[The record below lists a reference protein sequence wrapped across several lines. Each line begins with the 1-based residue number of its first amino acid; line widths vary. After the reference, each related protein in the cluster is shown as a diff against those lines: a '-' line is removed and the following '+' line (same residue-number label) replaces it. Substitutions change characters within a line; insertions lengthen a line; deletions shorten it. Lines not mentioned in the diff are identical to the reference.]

1 MNVDRVG
8 LTSLSRRPCDYAE
21 VWLWVDTNEQGV
33 LTSTQAITSLDVI
46 PPIDQILDS
55 LPQSD
60 SWHQPVGQIGPME
73 NIRDWIWRA
82 RWLSAD
88 RLDGSS
94 APLEDASLPNVGGRR
109 LLHISIYSR
118 MSDDAIGWLDSLPD
132 CVVGRD
138 ADQAIVYRN
147 RAAQALNNPSLLDQ
161 LSQGVPAQC
170 AEGVIE
176 DQVSVNDHGHLRH
189 FQRLLIGAPSP
200 TSDIKDFLVLYEL
213 TTPKALTKAEGDY
226 GQLMQLLV
234 EATHDLIVIKDPEG
248 RWLFANASIVHSLG
262 LEHVVWLGKTDR
274 ELVDQ
279 ASPLVQG
286 ALQFCHETDMS
297 AWRHGQQIRHLETI
311 PCEDGHSLIV
321 DVIKQPVFDEEGK
334 PRAIIVVGRDV
345 TELHTTQEQYQI
357 LASQDE
363 LTGLLNRRFFQVEA
377 QRWIDMLSEDSSK
390 HLALLVFDL
399 DYFRSINDSY
409 GHERG
414 DQLLQEMA
422 RRLQNECVTRPL
434 LIARMGGDEFAIL
447 VETDNKPESLSKLGE
462 RVKSLTARPFQI
474 EHLTLFTSA
483 STGIVIWPEHGRS
496 IGELLHQADSAMY
509 AAKEQGRNGH
519 AVFSPEI
526 MEHQNRLSVLLTA
539 LRQSQ
544 AEGRFSLVYQVQ
556 QNASSLAITGVEALL
571 RWQAPSPELA
581 TGPDQFI
588 PLLEKSGLIIDVG
601 GWVLDEACQQIARW
615 REYIGERITVAVNVS
630 SIQLHSP
637 CFIGRVRAALEKSGI
652 NPSLL
657 ELELTETALVNDPAK
672 AASTLI
678 ELKKLGVQL
687 ALDDFGT
694 GYSSLSYL
702 TQFEFNRLKI
712 DQSFVRDILVDP
724 KDLVIVKAIVAM
736 GHALGLEV
744 VAEGVETVAERDLL
758 DSLGCDSF
766 QGYLVG
772 RPGKPEEISPM
783 LGVGLL

>member
-1 MNVDRVG
+1 MNVDRVD
-8 LTSLSRRPCDYAE
+8 LTSMPQRPCDYAE
-21 VWLWVDTNEQGV
+21 AWLWVDVNGQGA
-33 LTSTQAITSLDVI
+33 LTATQAITSLDAI
-46 PPIDQILDS
+46 TPIDQILDS
-55 LPQSD
+55 LSQSD
-60 SWHQPVGQIGPME
+60 AWRQPVAQIGPME
-73 NIRDWIWRA
+73 NIRDWTWRA

-88 RLDGSS
+88 RLDGSP
-94 APLEDASLPNVGGRR
+94 AFLDEAHLPKVGGRR
-109 LLHISIYSR
+109 LLHISVHSR
-118 MSDDAIGWLDSLPD
+118 LSDDVIGWLGNLPD
-132 CVVGRD
+132 CVIGRD
-138 ADQAIVYRN
+138 ANQVVVYRN
-147 RAAQALNNPSLLDQ
+147 RAAQALNNPSLLDP
-161 LSQGVPAQC
+161 LTQGVPVQC
-170 AEGVIE
+170 AEGVVE
-176 DQVSVNDHGHLRH
+176 DQVSVNDHGRLRH
-189 FQRLLIGAPSP
+189 FQRLLIAAPSAV
-200 TSDIKDFLVLYEL
+200 SDIKEFLVLYEL
-213 TTPKALTKAEGDY
+213 STPKALSKMEGDD

-248 RWLFANASIVHSLG
+248 RWLFANQPMVQRLA
-262 LEHVVWLGKTDR
+262 LEHVVWLGRTDR
-274 ELVDQ
+274 ELVDL
-279 ASPLVQG
+279 APPRVRG
-286 ALQFCHETDMS
+286 ALQYCHETDMA
-297 AWRHGQQIRHLETI
+297 AWRQGQQIRHLETI
-311 PCEDGHSLIV
+311 PCEDGHRLVV
-321 DVIKQPVFDEEGK
+321 DLIKQPVFDEAGK
-334 PRAIIVVGRDV
+334 PRAMIVVGRDV
-345 TELHTTQEQYQI
+345 TELHNTQEQYQI

-363 LTGLLNRRFFQVEA
+363 LTGLLNRRFFQIEA
-377 QRWIDMLSEDSSK
+377 QRWIDRLSGDRSK

-434 LIARMGGDEFAIL
+434 LIARMGGDEFALL
-447 VETDNKPESLSKLGE
+447 VETDNTPESLSQLGE
-462 RVKSLTARPFQI
+462 QIKRLTARPFQI

-483 STGIVIWPEHGRS
+483 SSGIVIWPEHGRS

-519 AVFSPEI
+519 AVFSPQI

-581 TGPDQFI
+581 SGPDQFI

-637 CFIGRVRAALEKSGI
+637 CFIGRVRAALENSGI

-672 AASTLI
+672 AASTLT

-712 DQSFVRDILVDP
+712 DKSFVRDILVDP

-744 VAEGVETVAERDLL
+744 VAEGVETMAERDLL

>member
-1 MNVDRVG
+1 MSAEHADLASVSQR
-8 LTSLSRRPCDYAE
+8 LCDYAE
-21 VWLWVDTNEQGV
+21 AWLWVDVNDQGA
-33 LTSTQAITSLDVI
+33 LTSIQAMTPQDDIA
-46 PPIDQILDS
+46 PIDQILDS
-55 LPQSD
+55 LSKST
-60 SWHQPVGQIGPME
+60 SWREPMGRVGPME
-73 NIRDWIWRA
+73 DVRDWTWRA
-82 RWLSAD
+82 RWLSASQ
-88 RLDGSS
+88 LDGSN
-94 APLEDASLPNVGGRR
+94 PLPAEARARPLSGRR
-109 LLHISIYSR
+109 LLHISIYPRVGTDS
-118 MSDDAIGWLDSLPD
+118 IGWLDNLSD
-132 CVVGRD
+132 CVIGRD
-138 ADQAIVYRN
+138 ANQTIVYRN
-147 RAAQALNNPSLLDQ
+147 RAALALQNPELLNQ
-161 LSQGVPAQC
+161 LNQGVPARC
-170 AEGVIE
+170 ADGVTE
-176 DQVSVNDHGHLRH
+176 DQVSVNDHGRMRH
-189 FQRLLIGAPSP
+189 FQRLVMGAPP
-200 TSDIKDFLVLYEL
+200 TSYFEDFLVLYEL
-213 TTPKALTKAEGDY
+213 TAPKALTDATGDY
-226 GQLMQLLV
+226 GELMQLLV

-248 RWLFANASIVHSLG
+248 RWLFANASIVKSLG
-262 LEHVVWLGKTDR
+262 LERVVWFGKTDR
-274 ELVDQ
+274 ELVDL
-279 ASPLVQG
+279 AIPRVQG
-286 ALQFCHETDMS
+286 ALQFCHETDLA
-297 AWRHGQQIRHLETI
+297 AWRQGQQIRHLETI
-311 PCEDGHSLIV
+311 PREDGQSMIV
-321 DVIKQPVFDEEGK
+321 DVIKQPVFNDEGQ

-377 QRWIDMLSEDSSK
+377 QRWIDMLSADSSK

-447 VETDNKPESLSKLGE
+447 VETDNKPESLSMLGE

-571 RWQAPSPELA
+571 RWEAPSPELA
-581 TGPDQFI
+581 AGPDQFI

-615 REYIGERITVAVNVS
+615 REHVGERVTVAVNVS

-637 CFIGRVRAALEKSGI
+637 CFIGRVRSALEKSGI

-657 ELELTETALVNDPAK
+657 ELELTESSLVNDPAK

>member
-1 MNVDRVG
+1 
-8 LTSLSRRPCDYAE
+8 
-21 VWLWVDTNEQGV
+21 
-33 LTSTQAITSLDVI
+33 
-46 PPIDQILDS
+46 
-55 LPQSD
+55 
-60 SWHQPVGQIGPME
+60 
-73 NIRDWIWRA
+73 
-82 RWLSAD
+82 
-88 RLDGSS
+88 
-94 APLEDASLPNVGGRR
+94 
-109 LLHISIYSR
+109 
-118 MSDDAIGWLDSLPD
+118 
-132 CVVGRD
+132 
-138 ADQAIVYRN
+138 
-147 RAAQALNNPSLLDQ
+147 
-161 LSQGVPAQC
+161 
-170 AEGVIE
+170 
-176 DQVSVNDHGHLRH
+176 
-189 FQRLLIGAPSP
+189 
-200 TSDIKDFLVLYEL
+200 
-213 TTPKALTKAEGDY
+213 
-226 GQLMQLLV
+226 
-234 EATHDLIVIKDPEG
+234 
-248 RWLFANASIVHSLG
+248 
-262 LEHVVWLGKTDR
+262 
-274 ELVDQ
+274 
-279 ASPLVQG
+279 
-286 ALQFCHETDMS
+286 
-297 AWRHGQQIRHLETI
+297 
-311 PCEDGHSLIV
+311 
-321 DVIKQPVFDEEGK
+321 
-334 PRAIIVVGRDV
+334 
-345 TELHTTQEQYQI
+345 
-357 LASQDE
+357 
-363 LTGLLNRRFFQVEA
+363 
-377 QRWIDMLSEDSSK
+377 
-390 HLALLVFDL
+390 
-399 DYFRSINDSY
+399 
-409 GHERG
+409 
-414 DQLLQEMA
+414 
-422 RRLQNECVTRPL
+422 
-434 LIARMGGDEFAIL
+434 
-447 VETDNKPESLSKLGE
+447 
-462 RVKSLTARPFQI
+462 
-474 EHLTLFTSA
+474 
-483 STGIVIWPEHGRS
+483 VIWPEHGRS

-509 AAKEQGRNGH
+509 AAKEMGRNGH

-544 AEGRFSLVYQVQ
+544 VEGRFSLVYQVQ

-581 TGPDQFI
+581 AGPDQFI

-712 DQSFVRDILVDP
+712 DQSFVRDILIDP